1 LYCNVSN
8 TYYFKASFKHF
19 YSDML
24 KVVRQF
30 DYYKWIWELEKRK
43 SVLPE
48 FIRFAVIW
56 NSLEFLLFGQ
66 KPTQFRNYV
75 NLTVPVLSTKNPFV
89 NIPRILVWKKCWI
102 ITFCFVSKENSLMLL
117 TFALH
122 FIISL
127 QYTLSFIK
135 IKLIIRFF
143 LWSSL
148 AMKYN
153 K

>member
-1 LYCNVSN
+1 MWFFLNIYLLHFYKTVQSIKIFFKFYCNVSN
-8 TYYFKASFKHF
+8 PYYFKASFKHF

-24 KVVRQF
+24 KFIRQF

-102 ITFCFVSKENSLMLL
+102 ITFCFLPKENSLILL
-117 TFALH
+117 AFVLH
-122 FIISL
+122 FIISV
-127 QYTLSFIK
+127 Q
-135 IKLIIRFF
+135 
-143 LWSSL
+143 
-148 AMKYN
+148 
-153 K
+153 